1 MVKRYYR
8 YNTDS
13 TGPGHYR
20 PNLSLYI
27 SLVTVVSFFTCYC
40 CVFFHLLLL
49 WLFHLLLL
57 CPFSL
62 VTVAHRSP
70 IVTYRS
76 PIVTY
81 RSPDSSVWG
90 PLYCSRGI
98 RYLGR
103 LILCHSLPV
112 VVQLAAIRHFKIFAR
127 RLLEIQR
134 QPKSTVSCR
143 SESSN
148 ISLVVTAVWREHF

>member
-1 MVKRYYR
+1 M
-8 YNTDS
+8 
-13 TGPGHYR
+13 
-20 PNLSLYI
+20 
-27 SLVTVVSFFTCYC
+27 
-40 CVFFHLLLL
+40 
-49 WLFHLLLL
+49 LLL

-70 IVTYRS
+70 IVTH
-76 PIVTY
+76 

-98 RYLGR
+98 RYPGR
-103 LILCHSLPV
+103 LILCDSLPV

-134 QPKSTVSCR
+134 QPKSTVSCG

-148 ISLVVTAVWREHF
+148 ISLVVFI

>member
-1 MVKRYYR
+1 M
-8 YNTDS
+8 
-13 TGPGHYR
+13 
-20 PNLSLYI
+20 
-27 SLVTVVSFFTCYC
+27 
-40 CVFFHLLLL
+40 
-49 WLFHLLLL
+49 LLL

-70 IVTYRS
+70 IVTH
-76 PIVTY
+76 

-98 RYLGR
+98 RYPGR
-103 LILCHSLPV
+103 LILGDSLPVV

-148 ISLVVTAVWREHF
+148 ISLVVLGK

>member
-1 MVKRYYR
+1 M
-8 YNTDS
+8 
-13 TGPGHYR
+13 
-20 PNLSLYI
+20 
-27 SLVTVVSFFTCYC
+27 
-40 CVFFHLLLL
+40 
-49 WLFHLLLL
+49 LLL

-70 IVTYRS
+70 IVTH
-76 PIVTY
+76 

-98 RYLGR
+98 RYPGR
-103 LILCHSLPV
+103 LILCDSLPV

-134 QPKSTVSCR
+134 QPKLTVSCR

-148 ISLVVTAVWREHF
+148 ISLVVLDYP